1 MKKRDIKSL
10 RKTTTKEWISYVEAL
25 HENSNE
31 ESMSD
36 NREVNLV
43 ELKVGPRYI
52 CKFLQKGEVDNKMA
66 KRVYKF
72 DVSKSY

>member
-1 MKKRDIKSL
+1 
-10 RKTTTKEWISYVEAL
+10 
-25 HENSNE
+25 
-31 ESMSD
+31 MSD